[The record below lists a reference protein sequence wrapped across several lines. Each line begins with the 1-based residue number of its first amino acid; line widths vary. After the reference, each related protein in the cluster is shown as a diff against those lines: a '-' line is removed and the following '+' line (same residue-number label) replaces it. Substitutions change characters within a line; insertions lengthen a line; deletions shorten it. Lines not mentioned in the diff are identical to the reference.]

1 MNCNLLQYKDKRIC
15 VAVSGGKDSMALLH
29 YLLSH
34 ATEYNLTLSVVTCD
48 HAIRGE
54 QSASDSAF
62 VLSECAR
69 LGVPVLSFFWEEYAL
84 GLITTGVEQRARE
97 WRHACYLSATK
108 RHVAKDGQKW
118 QGADVVALA
127 HHANDN
133 AETVLFN
140 LMRGT
145 SPSGLCGIRDCTLDV
160 QGEKLDVVRP
170 IIECTRSQID
180 EYVLQNNLKYVVDES
195 NFSND
200 YTRNKIRNVIIPEL
214 EKVCPSVVGAIAR
227 LSSLCARDEQ
237 YFQSTILS
245 SGLIAR
251 EGANYIIKNCKE
263 ISLFS
268 RACVWAFRD
277 MNLKDYTADV
287 VDALFNLQKRHVG
300 KKFEF
305 LHLTAIKEQGKIV
318 IYPTQTAFR
327 EPSASFDEFASQE
340 KDEFC
345 GEPLMVIRC
354 SRAQHN
360 LMRATSPFK
369 TLVLDADKVPKT
381 ATVRFFEKGDRF
393 TKFGGGTKKLGDFFT
408 DKKIPKRLRGQ
419 IPLVVDGD
427 EVLCVCGV
435 EICDKLKIDDR
446 TQSVYCITA
455 KDYIAE

>member
-1 MNCNLLQYKDKRIC
+1 MNCNFSRYKDKRIC

-29 YLLSH
+29 LLLSV
-34 ATEYNLTLSVVTCD
+34 ATEHNITLSVVNCD
-48 HAIRGE
+48 HTIRGE
-54 QSASDSAF
+54 QSAKDSAF

-69 LGVPVLSFFWEEYAL
+69 LGVPALSFTWEEYAL
-84 GLITTGVEQRARE
+84 GLITSGVEQRARE
-97 WRHACYLSATK
+97 WRHTCYLTATK
-108 RHVAKDGQKW
+108 PHVAKGGQKW

-170 IIECTRSQID
+170 LIECTRAQID
-180 EYVLQNNLKYVVDES
+180 DYVSQNKINYVVDES
-195 NFSND
+195 NFEND

-214 EKVCPSVVGAIAR
+214 EKVCPSVVGAISR
-227 LSSLCARDEQ
+227 LSTLCARDEE
-237 YFQSTILS
+237 YFQSQILDR
-245 SGLIAR
+245 GLVSR
-251 EGANYIIKNCKE
+251 EGANYIIKHCKE
-263 ISLFS
+263 RPIFS
-268 RACVWAFRD
+268 RACTWAFRD
-277 MNLKDYTADV
+277 MSIKDYTFDV
-287 VDALFNLQKRHVG
+287 VDALFDLQSRHVG

-305 LHLTAIKEQGKIV
+305 LHLTAVKEEGKIV
-318 IYPTQTAFR
+318 IYPTQTVQKGQ
-327 EPSASFDEFASQE
+327 SANFGEFASQE
-340 KDEFC
+340 MDEFC

-354 SRAQHN
+354 ARAQYK
-360 LMRATSPFK
+360 LLCATAPYK
-369 TLVLDADKVPKT
+369 TLFLDADKVPAS

-393 TKFGGGTKKLGDFFT
+393 TKFGGGTKKLGDYFT
-408 DKKIPKRLRGQ
+408 DKKIPERVRRQ
-419 IPLVVDGD
+419 IPLIVDGG

-455 KDYIAE
+455 KDYTAE